1 VIDRHALGERLF
13 ELLRG
18 LVAIPSPFPPGD
30 TAAIAG
36 FASDF
41 LERVGYRVDRLARKP
56 GIVNVVARLGAGPP
70 SVVFNAHADTVGVG
84 ERAAWATDPLA
95 ATLRDGRV
103 YGLGACNCKSSMAV
117 HLWLAEETGRRG
129 PPKAGE
135 IVFTF
140 VGDEENLGPE
150 GLAYLREA
158 GAVRPTTLIV
168 AAQTRNR
175 LVTEERGVMWV
186 RVSARG
192 KAAHAGAPDTGDSA
206 ILRMHRVIAA
216 IERDLAPRLRGRRS
230 ANGQQSTLSIGRIR
244 GGENTNVVPDHCA
257 IEIDRRILPDEDFD
271 AALDELRRTVDA
283 VGEPPGT
290 LSIELLTGT
299 PGFSAPEDGAGVRAF
314 RESIAAVTGRPPERL
329 NVVGASDGRYFARD
343 PVEIIVFGPGD
354 GANSHQ
360 PDESVPLDELVDAAL
375 IQAGVVARLLGIR
388 MEST

>member
-1 VIDRHALGERLF
+1 VTDRRALAERLF
-13 ELLRG
+13 GILRD

-30 TAAIAG
+30 TTAIAA
-36 FASDF
+36 FAADF
-41 LERVGYRVDRLARKP
+41 LAPLGYRVERHSRKP
-56 GIVNVVARLGAGPP
+56 GIDNVVARLGAGRP
-70 SVVFNAHADTVGVG
+70 SVVFNAHADTVGLG
-84 ERAAWATDPLA
+84 ERTAWATDPLA

-117 HLWLAEETGRRG
+117 HLWLAGEVARRG
-129 PPKAGE
+129 GPGSGE

-140 VGDEENLGPE
+140 VGDEENLGPD

-158 GAVRPTTLIV
+158 GAVRPATLIV

-206 ILRMHRVIAA
+206 ILRIHRVIAA
-216 IERDLAPRLRGRRS
+216 IERDLVPRLRGRRS
-230 ANGQQSTLSIGRIR
+230 ASGQQSTLSVGRIR
-244 GGENTNVVPDHCA
+244 GGENTNVVPDACA

-271 AALDELRRTVDA
+271 GALAELRA
-283 VGEPPGT
+283 VVEGSGEPPGT
-290 LSIELLTGT
+290 LSVDLLTGT

-314 RESIAAVTGRPPERL
+314 RDSIAAVTGRAPERL

-343 PVEIIVFGPGD
+343 EIEIIVFGPGD
-354 GANSHQ
+354 GADSHK
-360 PDESVPLDELVDAAL
+360 PDESVPLEELVDAAL
-375 IQAGVVARLLGIR
+375 VQAGVVARLLGIR

>member
-1 VIDRHALGERLF
+1 MIDRRALRERLF
-13 ELLRG
+13 EILRG

-30 TAAIAG
+30 TAAIVG

-41 LERVGYRVDRLARKP
+41 LERVGYRIDRLSRKP

-70 SVVFNAHADTVGVG
+70 SVVFNAHADTVDVG
-84 ERAAWATDPLA
+84 ERAAWAADPLV
-95 ATLRDGRV
+95 ATVRDGRV

-117 HLWLAEETGRRG
+117 HLWLAEEIGRRG

-140 VGDEENLGPE
+140 VGDEENLGPD

-216 IERDLAPRLRGRRS
+216 IERDLGSRLRDRRS
-230 ANGQQSTLSIGRIR
+230 ASGQQSTLSIGRIR
-244 GGENTNVVPDHCA
+244 GGENTNVVPDRCA
-257 IEIDRRILPDEDFD
+257 IEIDRRILPDENFD
-271 AALDELRRTVDA
+271 AALDELRRAVDA
-283 VGEPPGT
+283 LGEPPST

-343 PVEIIVFGPGD
+343 PAEIIVFGPGD
-354 GANSHQ
+354 GADSHQ

-375 IQAGVVARLLGIR
+375 IQAGVVERLLGIR